1 MLPATEA
8 QPIDPQGM
16 PLSYFLGVLGMPGMT
31 AYAALLGIGQPK
43 PGETVL
49 ISAAAG
55 AVGQLAGQIAK
66 LRGCRVIGIAGAPD
80 KIAYIRDELGFDA
93 AVDYKGKEASALG
106 AELASLAPDGI
117 HVFIDNVGGAVHD
130 AVMANLALHA
140 RIAIVAQWPLLTVA
154 CGVLIAL
161 AGALTVV
168 FAPRWS
174 AMATRYEAPTA
185 AARRDGPAT
194 DIALWTA
201 LDRGEDPTT
210 RT

>member
-1 MLPATEA
+1 VTRDRAWFAVALIADLLGASGVLLLVGRTWQRVTVSRDPPLPAA
-8 QPIDPQGM
+8 LVD
-16 PLSYFLGVLGMPGMT
+16 LSGRDLQAVVAAVALIALAGVVAIAATRGLGRRLVGV
-31 AYAALLGIGQPK
+31 ALA
-43 PGETVL
+43 V
-49 ISAAAG
+49 SG
-55 AVGQLAGQIAK
+55 AVICWRSAVALSA
-66 LRGCRVIGIAGAPD
+66 IG
-80 KIAYIRDELGFDA
+80 A
-93 AVDYKGKEASALG
+93 AQARASVPSG
-106 AELASLAPDGI
+106 VGI
-117 HVFIDNVGGAVHD
+117 DRSSQP
-130 AVMANLALHA
+130 

-161 AGALTVV
+161 AGVLTVV

>member
-1 MLPATEA
+1 VTRDRAWFAVALGADLLGA
-8 QPIDPQGM
+8 
-16 PLSYFLGVLGMPGMT
+16 SGVLLLVGRTWQRVTVPRDPPLPVALVDLSGRDLQAVVAAVALIALAGVVAIAAT
-31 AYAALLGIGQPK
+31 RGLGRRLVGVALAVSGLVICWRAAAALSA
-43 PGETVL
+43 
-49 ISAAAG
+49 ISAARARASVPSG
-55 AVGQLAGQIAK
+55 VG
-66 LRGCRVIGIAGAPD
+66 
-80 KIAYIRDELGFDA
+80 
-93 AVDYKGKEASALG
+93 
-106 AELASLAPDGI
+106 
-117 HVFIDNVGGAVHD
+117 IDQSSQP
-130 AVMANLALHA
+130 

-161 AGALTVV
+161 AGALTVI